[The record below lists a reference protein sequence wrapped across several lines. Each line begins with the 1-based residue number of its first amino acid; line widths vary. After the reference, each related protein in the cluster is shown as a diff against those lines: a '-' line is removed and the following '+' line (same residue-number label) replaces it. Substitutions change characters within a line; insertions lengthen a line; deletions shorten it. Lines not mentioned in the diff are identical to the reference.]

1 MAGKKQLDD
10 YSEIASTV
18 IEEEARMERLK
29 REQRAERENLIAQC
43 YEMAGQIKTAKMFSK
58 YGDVTSLMWLKQVKE
73 SKIYQ
78 DLPNIGTW
86 EKYCKYLGL
95 DRHTVDQN
103 LLNLSIFGE
112 ELLVT
117 VTNLRVGY
125 RDIRKLRQLTSD
137 GTISIDAEVVEIDG
151 ERIPL
156 TPEHKD
162 DLQAALDRAIDERN
176 RFIKEQEKTIRIKE
190 RVSEDKEKKI
200 QSLIEDI
207 DKLEVRARAKGIS
220 PEEDALQQRIETFRI
235 QFEGLFAELG
245 TLADGVCSNP
255 SPAVVANFISLMDNA
270 RMRFSGLREDVV
282 AVSPPGMVEDDCFP
296 PGLIMKS

>member
-10 YSEIASTV
+10 YSVTASTV
-18 IEEEARMERLK
+18 IEEEVRVERLK
-29 REQRAERENLIAQC
+29 REKQVERENLIAQC
-43 YEMAGQIKTAKMFSK
+43 YEMAGQIKTARMFSK

-103 LLNLSIFGE
+103 LLNLSTFGE

-117 VTNLRVGY
+117 VTSLRVGY

-207 DKLEVRARAKGIS
+207 DRLEVRARAKGIS
-220 PEEDALQQRIETFRI
+220 PEEDALQQRIEAFRI

-255 SPAVVANFISLMDNA
+255 TPVVVANFISLMDNA
-270 RMRFSGLREDVV
+270 RMRFSGYREDVV

-296 PGLIMKS
+296 PGLIMES